1 MIKWVTGCARLL
13 ATGDHEATSVLTPAP
28 DNERVALIKERLI
41 AAGALLGLVAVLAL
55 ACCV

>member
-13 ATGDHEATSVLTPAP
+13 ATQDEAAASVLTPAP
-28 DNERVALIKERLI
+28 DSYRVARIKEQII
-41 AAGALLGLVAVLAL
+41 AAGALLGLAAVLAL